1 VNSLEFQ
8 DFLDIL
14 KNVFDVLSLAGILF
28 FIYRFAVKRKA
39 LKLVLGVVLFLVATV
54 LVNAAE
60 LTALSF
66 VFGDFRQ
73 LGVIAILI
81 IFQPELRSALEKIG
95 GTTFESIQN
104 INHNGVDLTAEG
116 ENIQSIAKAA
126 QQLANMNFG
135 ALIVIEREDSLDEY
149 KGEGVY
155 LDSAIT
161 VDGIKSIFYKGA
173 TLHDGAAIIR
183 EGRIEYARC
192 ILPMLQEVKTS
203 GDLGTRHRAA
213 LSTTLKSDAIVIVV
227 SEESKI
233 ISLSVD
239 GKLERNFNQET
250 LSIRLAELLAPS
262 RKDSL
267 IEGFRN
273 AAKAEKQGR
282 KNKDKKNKNKNK
294 NSKNTNSQ
302 SGIND

>member
-1 VNSLEFQ
+1 MNIN
-8 DFLDIL
+8 DFFEIL
-14 KNVFDVLSLAGILF
+14 KNVFDVLTLAGILF

-39 LKLVLGVVLFLVATV
+39 LKLVFGVVLFLVATV

-95 GTTFESIQN
+95 GTTFGSLQN

-116 ENIQSIAKAA
+116 ENIQSIATAA
-126 QQLANMNFG
+126 QELANMNFG
-135 ALIVIEREDSLDEY
+135 ALIAIEREDSLDEY
-149 KGEGVY
+149 KGKGVY
-155 LDSAIT
+155 LDAAIT

-183 EGRIEYARC
+183 DGRIEYARC
-192 ILPMLQEVKTS
+192 ILPMSQEVEAS

-213 LSTTLKSDAIVIVV
+213 LSTTMKSDAVVIIV
-227 SEESKI
+227 SEESRI

-239 GKLERNFNQET
+239 GKLERNFTKET
-250 LSIRLAELLAPS
+250 LCIRLAELLSPS
-262 RKDSL
+262 SKDGL

-273 AAKAEKQGR
+273 AAKSDKQGR
-282 KNKDKKNKNKNK
+282 KNKGKKNKDKNE
-294 NSKNTNSQ
+294 NSKNTDSQ